1 MIGQT
6 ISHYRIVEKLGGGGM
21 GVVYKGEDTELGRFV
36 ALKFLPD
43 EVSGDAHALER
54 FRREA
59 RAASALNHPNICT
72 IYEIGKNGERS
83 FIAME
88 YLEGLTLKHRIGGKP
103 VDLETLLSLG
113 IEIADALD
121 AAHAQGIVHRDIKPA
136 NIFVTKRGHAKILD
150 FGLAKINASGSASQ
164 PEAARTATLEAQNL
178 TSPGAALGTVAY
190 MSPEQVRGKD
200 LDPRTDL
207 FSFGIVLYEMAT
219 GTLPFR
225 GDTSGIIFDGILNR
239 APVSAVR
246 LNPDLP
252 SRLEDLITKAL
263 EKDPKLR
270 CQSAAEM
277 RADLE
282 RLKRDSSSAQVASA
296 GAAGSPNATSDSDIA
311 GMQSALTPGSKPFTP
326 QTGNRTYGLAV
337 FLFLL
342 AAVISTL
349 VFRSHLW
356 NNGLAQTGFNKFEIS
371 SITSSG
377 DVTLAR
383 ISPDGR
389 YLAYVAQSKGHSG
402 MWVRQIATSIAV
414 QVVPPT
420 LDTIGDVTFT
430 QDGDFI
436 YYYVYTSA
444 TQHGIVSRV
453 ASLGGA
459 SRTVIASSDSGVSF
473 SPDGNHMVYALIDK
487 TDEVELEIADGNGSG
502 NRTLASYKQGLAG
515 NLYAPAVAWSP
526 DGRSIAVPKIEPSA
540 DGKSAGLY
548 LVDATTGQG
557 MVAVGPRWRV
567 INDFQWLPDSSGLLL
582 AAQERIGFP
591 AQIWM
596 VNRTNGTPRRISS
609 DLNDYLSVSISSDGK
624 KIASAQQN
632 QSTQVWAGPAAT
644 PDRLS
649 QITNSRK
656 DIRVVFTPD
665 DRIVYLSNTSNGW
678 DVFVTETNG
687 ANARQVSYDGQYR
700 TTPAVCEKGAS
711 IFYDSDQE
719 GTEHIWK
726 TDLRSGASRRVTNGY
741 GELNPKCAASSDWV
755 YYIRQVPGEG
765 THVFKMLPTGENA
778 TRLSDNIS
786 ISPPFVSLDG
796 RWISFA
802 GPDKQGAIVTTTIS
816 AEDGSVKAVNHV
828 GNTMDSSVR
837 TGAWTPDSRIAIVDI
852 RTGVPNLWATS
863 IFKRAPDEQL
873 THFTS
878 GIILSV
884 AYSADGKWLAM
895 IRGTQQSDA
904 VLFSASK

>member
-1 MIGQT
+1 
-6 ISHYRIVEKLGGGGM
+6 
-21 GVVYKGEDTELGRFV
+21 
-36 ALKFLPD
+36 
-43 EVSGDAHALER
+43 
-54 FRREA
+54 
-59 RAASALNHPNICT
+59 
-72 IYEIGKNGERS
+72 
-83 FIAME
+83 
-88 YLEGLTLKHRIGGKP
+88 
-103 VDLETLLSLG
+103 
-113 IEIADALD
+113 
-121 AAHAQGIVHRDIKPA
+121 
-136 NIFVTKRGHAKILD
+136 
-150 FGLAKINASGSASQ
+150 
-164 PEAARTATLEAQNL
+164 
-178 TSPGAALGTVAY
+178 
-190 MSPEQVRGKD
+190 
-200 LDPRTDL
+200 
-207 FSFGIVLYEMAT
+207 
-219 GTLPFR
+219 
-225 GDTSGIIFDGILNR
+225 
-239 APVSAVR
+239 
-246 LNPDLP
+246 
-252 SRLEDLITKAL
+252 
-263 EKDPKLR
+263 
-270 CQSAAEM
+270 
-277 RADLE
+277 
-282 RLKRDSSSAQVASA
+282 
-296 GAAGSPNATSDSDIA
+296 
-311 GMQSALTPGSKPFTP
+311 
-326 QTGNRTYGLAV
+326 
-337 FLFLL
+337 
-342 AAVISTL
+342 
-349 VFRSHLW
+349 
-356 NNGLAQTGFNKFEIS
+356 
-371 SITSSG
+371 
-377 DVTLAR
+377 
-383 ISPDGR
+383 
-389 YLAYVAQSKGHSG
+389 
-402 MWVRQIATSIAV
+402 
-414 QVVPPT
+414 
-420 LDTIGDVTFT
+420 
-430 QDGDFI
+430 
-436 YYYVYTSA
+436 
-444 TQHGIVSRV
+444 
-453 ASLGGA
+453 
-459 SRTVIASSDSGVSF
+459 VIASSDSGVSF
-473 SPDGNHMVYALIDK
+473 SPGGNHMVYALIDK

-502 NRTLASYKQGLAG
+502 IRPLASYKQSLAG

-567 INDFQWLPDSSGLLL
+567 INDFQWLPDSSGLLV
-582 AAQERIGFP
+582 AAEERIGFP

-596 VNRTNGTPRRISS
+596 VNRTDGTPRRISS

-687 ANARQVSYDGQYR
+687 ANMRQISYDGQYR

-726 TDLRSGASRRVTNGY
+726 TDLQSGASRRVTNGS

-765 THVFKMLPTGENA
+765 TYVFKMLPTGGNA
-778 TRLSDNIS
+778 TRLSDHIS

-796 RWISFA
+796 HWISFA
-802 GPDKQGAIVTTTIS
+802 GPDKQGAIVATTIS

-852 RTGVPNLWATS
+852 RTGVPNLWAIS
-863 IFKRAPDEQL
+863 IFKKAPDEQL

-884 AYSADGKWLAM
+884 AYSPDGKWIAM